1 MKHLILLYRGKMN
14 LKRFASKTC
23 SPHKINFNFAPSL
36 STSTICFLS
45 VHPKGSKDSIF
56 SILQK
61 KRRGGGGVRCSETS
75 SDKVVVYVIVYSL
88 SLALITS
95 TTKNTEGIYTS
106 YCSQQ
111 SFRCLS
117 DYII

>member
-36 STSTICFLS
+36 CTSTICFLS

-56 SILQK
+56 SILK
-61 KRRGGGGVRCSETS
+61 KKAGVGCSETS
-75 SDKVVVYVIVYSL
+75 SDKAVVYVTVYSL
-88 SLALITS
+88 SLALTTS

-111 SFRCLS
+111 TVFQMPE
-117 DYII
+117 